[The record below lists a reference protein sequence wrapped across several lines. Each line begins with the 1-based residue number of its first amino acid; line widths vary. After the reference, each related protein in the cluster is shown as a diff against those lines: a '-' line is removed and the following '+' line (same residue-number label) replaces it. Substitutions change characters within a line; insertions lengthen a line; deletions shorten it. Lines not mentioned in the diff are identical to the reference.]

1 MGRDASQTIQKVMT
15 SLTKMQALLLPYD
28 PNISMSLNTTINQL
42 GRESHVIRRFVDK
55 NGHSID
61 RAIQSS

>member
-1 MGRDASQTIQKVMT
+1 MGRDASQTIQKVIT
-15 SLTKMQALLLPYD
+15 SLTKMQSLLLPYD
-28 PNISMSLNTTINQL
+28 PNISMSLNTTIDRL